1 MTDEIGCKD
10 VSNAKLVQN
19 LRVFFLR
26 IRLLSCNSPHVFV
39 EPFGVDARNVHLVI
53 EGNQVGLA
61 VDMEHGGLDTFDV
74 FALRKFG

>member
-1 MTDEIGCKD
+1 MMFQLQ
-10 VSNAKLVQN
+10 VY
-19 LRVFFLR
+19 
-26 IRLLSCNSPHVFV
+26 LLLCASVSCNSPHVFV

-74 FALRKFG
+74 FAL